1 MYYYLCAPITSNTMK
16 PLVCFIQLFLTL
28 IVPSWGQSSNAIEN
42 YIHISKKEGISHNNI
57 STIHDDRYG
66 RIWIGTFNGLD
77 VYDSNRLIH
86 IDRYSGMQIY
96 SLFDTGREMFV
107 ATEQFLDVY
116 DYETGRF
123 ARVQDNGWDIL
134 YAASI
139 LQLKDEIVI
148 LGNGNIYKYKDKE
161 AQIVKRNI
169 PCARL
174 VHDKYGIFWGLG
186 DGKVHQ
192 LNEKFEI
199 MKTYQLKNPDA
210 SLAKGLCLYADS
222 RGIVWIGTIKD
233 GLFKYNRADDCF
245 QKESISIEY
254 RNAELED
261 IASITEDEYDRLW
274 IGFNYG
280 ISIYDYNNHQFKN
293 YTFETKHNSLQNV
306 AVTSIYQTKSHNMVI
321 GSNFSGLFYIKE
333 LKSTERFFTL
343 ADSRDNLG
351 GITSNGILKD
361 KQSRIWVATNCKGIS
376 ILNSEGDFIRRLDHT
391 NSILSNNIIS
401 LETDTEGNIWAGGL
415 SSGLYKIASN
425 DRITHYT
432 HQPDDSTSLTG
443 SFIQVLH
450 TLNEDSMLIASNK
463 GIEVLL
469 CKQGKFSRL
478 LYAGSKPD
486 YNFYDIMCHKNK
498 VYFVN
503 MNSLVC
509 FDRLTG
515 KVEEFPWNGLPYA
528 LLQCGYVD
536 KNGHVW
542 IGTKKGELCS
552 FENGKFQ
559 LYISHKDIKNISGI
573 EGDAK
578 GNLWLASGD
587 NLFCVT
593 PEKEV
598 RPFNLDWGLNG
609 NEFNVRSSYTD
620 ADGCIYFGATERLL
634 KFDPTQMVNRTYT
647 PPVLHL
653 LAFKLFN
660 APVEAGPSSILK
672 THIDNTG
679 KIVLENKQNFI
690 SFSVTCI
697 DFNRDQPLVPYKIVY
712 QLKNYDDNWYNVN
725 PASNEISFT
734 GLTTGTYF
742 LNIKI
747 ETDSGEVLASKTVEI
762 EICPPLWL
770 KPYMLLLYVVL
781 LGMIAYVVHLFL
793 RKQRRAKELVLQSKR
808 EQAEM
813 SKLNTMK
820 LDFFTSISHEFQRPL
835 DIISTLQNDLLPA
848 EAEQDG
854 ESNIFKRNVKRL
866 QYLIDQ
872 LMDFRN
878 IESQHTPVRIGKYDL
893 VGFLNDIYEAFTPL
907 FKQKGITHE
916 FITDT
921 DSLSVLFDSDKF
933 EMLIGNLLS
942 NAFKHTHAEGKCTM
956 KITHQN
962 EVIIIDVFN
971 SGKCLTEEQKVAI
984 FQPYGSIQSDN
995 VYSNGGIGL
1004 SIVNSIVKLLDINLS
1019 VIAVENE
1026 GNIFRIEMPVR
1037 KDDNI
1042 ETISPKITIVN
1053 QIIDNTIYVE
1063 EQTSFIGD
1071 NTEESSLFQ
1080 VLIVEDNADTK
1091 KILKKKLQNN
1101 YRVLLASN
1109 SDEALLILRSQ
1120 SVDMVIS
1127 SITSQVN
1134 GLELCRVIKENEKT
1148 NHIPVLLVSSE
1159 FTPESKILAFSSG
1172 ADAFVQK
1179 PINLQELQLRMSNM
1193 LKNKN
1198 VLRSYYSH
1206 FDRSSVNEQPLNNAD
1221 EVFLKTL
1228 TDYVLDH
1235 LGDPDLSIAQLS
1247 KHLNIS
1253 RTLLYMNVKRIA
1265 DQTPSAFILQIKMSQ
1280 AREMLLHT
1288 NLTAAEISDKLGYCN
1303 ANHFSRQFKE
1313 YYNESPSKFRKQ

>member
-1 MYYYLCAPITSNTMK
+1 MK
-16 PLVCFIQLFLTL
+16 RLTCYILLSVLL

-57 STIHDDRYG
+57 SAIHDDRYG

-77 VYDSNRLIH
+77 VYDSNQLMH

-96 SLFDTGREMFV
+96 SLFDDGREMFI
-107 ATEQFLDVY
+107 ATEQFLEVY

-123 ARVQDNGWDIL
+123 TRIQENGWDIS
-134 YAASI
+134 YAHAFSTLQAKDSI
-139 LQLKDEIVI
+139 II
-148 LGNGNIYKYKDKE
+148 LGNRSVYRYENRKVRL
-161 AQIVKRNI
+161 VKRDI

-174 VHDKYGIFWGLG
+174 VCDKYGTFWGLD
-186 DGKVHQ
+186 DGRVHRM
-192 LNEKFEI
+192 NENFDI
-199 MKTYQLKNPDA
+199 TKTYQLKNSDA
-210 SLAKGLCLYADS
+210 SLAKGLCIYADS

-254 RNAELED
+254 RNVELED

-293 YTFETKHNSLQNV
+293 YTFETKHNSLRNV
-306 AVTSIYQTKSHNMVI
+306 AVTDIYQSKSHNMVI

-343 ADSRDNLG
+343 ADSKENLG
-351 GITSNGILKD
+351 GITSNGIIKD

-376 ILNSEGDFIRRLDHT
+376 ILDNEGHFIRRLDHT
-391 NSILSNNIIS
+391 NSIISNNIIS
-401 LETDTEGNIWAGGL
+401 LETDSEGNIWAGGL
-415 SSGLYKIASN
+415 SSGLYKIAPN
-425 DRITHYT
+425 DRITHYL
-432 HQPDDSTSLTG
+432 HQPGDSTSLNG
-443 SFIQVLH
+443 SFIQTLH
-450 TLNEDSMLIASNK
+450 TLNEDSMLVASNR
-463 GIEVLL
+463 GIEVFL
-469 CKQGKFSRL
+469 CKKGIFGRL
-478 LYAGSKPD
+478 LYDSNKSD
-486 YNFYDIMCHKNK
+486 YNFYDIMWHGDK

-503 MNSLVC
+503 TNSLFC
-509 FDRLTG
+509 FERSSG
-515 KVEEFPWNGLPYA
+515 KLEEFPMNDSPYIK
-528 LLQCGYVD
+528 LQCGYVD
-536 KNGHVW
+536 RNGHVW
-542 IGTKKGELCS
+542 VGTKKGELYS
-552 FENGKFQ
+552 FENGKFE
-559 LYISHKDIKNISGI
+559 LYINHKDIKGLSGI

-593 PEKEV
+593 PGKEV
-598 RPFNLDWGLNG
+598 RPFYLDWGLDG
-609 NEFNVRSSYTD
+609 NEFNIRSSYTD
-620 ADGCIYFGATERLL
+620 KDGCIYFGAAEKFL
-634 KFDPTQMVNRTYT
+634 KFDPAQMVSRTHT

-653 LAFKLFN
+653 SAFKLFN
-660 APVEAGPSSILK
+660 VPVEAGESSILK
-672 THIDNTG
+672 THIDNTE

-697 DFNRDQPLVPYKIVY
+697 DYNRDQPLVPYRIVY
-712 QLKNYDDNWYNVN
+712 QLKNYDDNWYSVN

-734 GLTTGTYF
+734 GLTTGTYL
-742 LNIKI
+742 LNIRM
-747 ETDSGEVLASKTVEI
+747 ETEKGDVLGSKTI
-762 EICPPLWL
+762 EIKICLPLWL
-770 KPYMLLLYVVL
+770 KPYMILLYIVL
-781 LGMIAYVVHLFL
+781 LGIVAYVVYSFL
-793 RKQRRAKELVLQSKR
+793 RKQRKAKELVMQSKR

-813 SKLNTMK
+813 AKLNTMK

-848 EAEQDG
+848 DAEPDS

-893 VGFLNDIYEAFTPL
+893 VSFLNDIYETFTPL
-907 FKQKGITHE
+907 FRQKGVAHE

-942 NAFKHTHAEGKCTM
+942 NAFEHTYSGGKCYL
-956 KITHQN
+956 KITHRD

-971 SGKCLTEEQKVAI
+971 SGECLTEEQKTAI
-984 FQPYGSIQSDN
+984 FQPYGNIQSEN
-995 VYSNGGIGL
+995 VYSNGGIGM
-1004 SIVNSIVKLLDINLS
+1004 SIVDSIVKLLNINLS
-1019 VIAVENE
+1019 VVTVENE
-1026 GNIFRIEMPVR
+1026 GNIFRIEMPLCE
-1037 KDDNI
+1037 DDNI
-1042 ETISPKITIVN
+1042 ETISPKIRIVN
-1053 QIIDNTIYVE
+1053 QIVDNTIYVE
-1063 EQTSFIGD
+1063 EQASFIGGGGKD
-1071 NTEESSLFQ
+1071 GSLFQ
-1080 VLIVEDNADTK
+1080 VLIVEDDADIK
-1091 KILKKKLQNN
+1091 KILKKKLQNS
-1101 YRVLLASN
+1101 YRVLLAAN
-1109 SDEALLILRSQ
+1109 CGEALLILRSQ

-1127 SITSQVN
+1127 STAAQVC
-1134 GLELCRVIKENEKT
+1134 GLELCKAIKENEKT

-1159 FTPESKILAFSSG
+1159 FTPESKILAFRSG

-1206 FDRSSVNEQPLNNAD
+1206 LDRGNVKEQSLNNAD

-1228 TDYVLDH
+1228 TDYVLSH
-1235 LGDPDLSIAQLS
+1235 LGDPELSIAQLS

-1265 DQTPSAFILQIKMSQ
+1265 DQTPSAFILQMKMSQ
-1280 AREMLLHT
+1280 AHEMLLNT
-1288 NLTAAEISDKLGYCN
+1288 NLTVAEISDKLGYCN

-1313 YYNESPSKFRKQ
+1313 FYNESPSKFRKQ